1 MNIFI
6 TQLTENPRYFFLVT
20 LAVIPSICLHE
31 YFHAQVALWCGD
43 DTAARNGHLTLNPL
57 KQMGWISLI
66 MFFFIGIAWGQV
78 PVDPRRLTRKQDAL
92 VSFAG
97 PFMNLVLAAGAW
109 IACIFLPRFVEAG
122 VVPELLFLYIF
133 VLGMYNIVLFVINM
147 LPIPGLDGWNVLNL
161 FFNFRSVKSEFVK
174 GSMLFLM
181 LGVLV
186 LFDYIFSAA
195 EWVMCFAMSLGV

>member
-6 TQLTENPRYFFLVT
+6 TQLAENPRYFFLVT

-109 IACIFLPRFVEAG
+109 IACIFLPRFVETG

-133 VLGMYNIVLFVINM
+133 VLGMYNIVLFVM
-147 LPIPGLDGWNVLNL
+147 W
-161 FFNFRSVKSEFVK
+161 
-174 GSMLFLM
+174 
-181 LGVLV
+181 
-186 LFDYIFSAA
+186 
-195 EWVMCFAMSLGV
+195 